1 MQSILNLEQYTTT
14 AKNISRNK
22 FDCPNRIVHILFES
36 TIVFSIQSAT
46 QQNCNRL
53 NLEQYTTTAKNISRN
68 KFDFPNLF
76 VHPLFESTIVFSI
89 QSATQ

>member
-22 FDCPNRIVHILFES
+22 FDFPNRIVHILFES

-46 QQNCNRL
+46 QQSYSVL
-53 NLEQYTTTAKNISRN
+53 NLE
-68 KFDFPNLF
+68 
-76 VHPLFESTIVFSI
+76 
-89 QSATQ
+89 

>member
-1 MQSILNLEQYTTT
+1 M
-14 AKNISRNK
+14 
-22 FDCPNRIVHILFES
+22 
-36 TIVFSIQSAT
+36 FSIQSAT